1 MSTSYAAAI
10 NPMVGQ
16 AISEKLNKN
25 NHALWKMQV
34 LAIVRG
40 ARLEGF
46 LTGATK
52 TPPPPASTMK
62 KTADGK
68 EEDAEPTLR

>member
-52 TPPPPASTMK
+52 TPPPCVYH
-62 KTADGK
+62 
-68 EEDAEPTLR
+68 EDDSRWQRRGGAEPTLR

>member
-10 NPMVGQ
+10 NPLVGQ
-16 AISEKLNKN
+16 AVSEKLNKN

-52 TPPPPASTMK
+52 TPPASTMK

>member
-10 NPMVGQ
+10 NPLVGQ
-16 AISEKLNKN
+16 AVSEKLNKN

-52 TPPPPASTMK
+52 TPPCVYH
-62 KTADGK
+62 
-68 EEDAEPTLR
+68 EDDSRWQRRGGAEPTLR

>member
-52 TPPPPASTMK
+52 TPPPASTMK